1 MTIRT
6 VHQVISKKGL
16 VIGEYMDLKLAKD
29 MDNRTDVLY
38 YLADIIETQGV
49 DEVLAEKIAEAMIS
63 DETRAELLSKL
74 KSVKDLPS
82 PESTEDATDDSE
94 DETSE

>member
-16 VIGEYMDLKLAKD
+16 VIGEYMNLKFAKD

-38 YLADIIETQGV
+38 YIAEIIEAQGV
-49 DEVLAEKIAEAMIS
+49 DELIAEKIAEAII
-63 DETRAELLSKL
+63 DDKTRQSFLSKL
-74 KSVKDLPS
+74 KSVKDLPA
-82 PESTEDATDDSE
+82 EDAESAAEDSE
-94 DETSE
+94 

>member
-16 VIGEYMDLKLAKD
+16 VIGEYMNLKFAKD

-38 YLADIIETQGV
+38 YVAELIEAQGV
-49 DEVLAEKIAEAMIS
+49 DETLAEKIAETII
-63 DETRAELLSKL
+63 DDNTRHDFLARL
-74 KSVKDLPS
+74 KSVKDIPTEEPEAMVTES
-82 PESTEDATDDSE
+82 PAKESE
-94 DETSE
+94 

>member
-16 VIGEYMDLKLAKD
+16 VIGEYMNLKFAKD

-38 YLADIIETQGV
+38 YIAEIIEAQGV
-49 DEVLAEKIAEAMIS
+49 DELIAEKIAEAII
-63 DETRAELLSKL
+63 DDKTRQSFLAKL
-74 KSVKDLPS
+74 KSVKDLPA
-82 PESTEDATDDSE
+82 EDAEPVAEVSE
-94 DETSE
+94 